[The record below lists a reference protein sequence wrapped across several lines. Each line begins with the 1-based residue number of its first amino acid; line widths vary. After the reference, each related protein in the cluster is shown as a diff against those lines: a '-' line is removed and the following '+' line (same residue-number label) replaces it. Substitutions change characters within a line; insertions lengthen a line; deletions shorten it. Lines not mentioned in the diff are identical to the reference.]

1 MKTNYTQEDNS
12 IRYTQLSRLAIAQIT
27 SGKRVNKEAFTL
39 KQLHNIQKFVNR
51 LPQNKDKDFVIA
63 YN

>member
-1 MKTNYTQEDNS
+1 MENKYTVEDNS
-12 IRYTQLSRLAIAQIT
+12 IRYTQLSRLAIAKIT
-27 SGKRVNKEAFTL
+27 SGKRVNKEGFTVR
-39 KQLHNIQKFVNR
+39 QLHNIQKFANR